1 MLRYLPL
8 AFCLPALASA
18 DNIAACEVAVVDELA
33 STKHGRGEVVAY
45 RDATAF
51 IAAAVKAAGDPDAEP
66 LLEVDGYPVRVLL
79 CERPSV
85 VPSESDRTLLATGIP
100 LALST
105 DFNSP
110 DAPTAVLQR
119 DGEGILHLLKGDALS
134 EPDQLGLQ
142 AFIRPLPG
150 P

>member
-8 AFCLPALASA
+8 ALLLPAFAAA

-33 STKHGRGEVVAY
+33 STEQGRGEVIAY

-51 IAAAVKAAGDPDAEP
+51 IAAAVDPDAEP

-79 CERPSV
+79 CERSSV
-85 VPSESDRTLLATGIP
+85 VPSETDRTLLATGIP

-105 DFNSP
+105 DFDSP
-110 DAPTAVLQR
+110 DAPTAVLQQ
-119 DGEGILHLLKGDALS
+119 DGDGILHLLKGEALS
-134 EPDQLGLQ
+134 EADQLGLQ